1 MTRSPTIIL
10 TADETMMSNYRGGMF
25 LGFATCA
32 PRGILPDW
40 LFFLA
45 FAPPVPRKQGR
56 AVFADLGLRTL
67 EAALLADGF
76 TEDEV
81 AVVHPRDLRRMVGR
95 ETKIVA
101 IGGHD
106 LLGINP
112 PTSTFVDIARTGPPY
127 NRLKFLELMRNPALK
142 KVTTIVGGKGAW
154 QVSDP
159 GVMERLGIDHV
170 HLGMGEI
177 SMPRACRAIINGE
190 EVPRIIQGED
200 VPLERIPP
208 IRRPSIHGLV
218 EISRGCGR
226 GCAFCT
232 PGMLKVLH
240 KPIDQIVGDVQVNVQ
255 AGNTAVLLH
264 SEDVLRYG
272 SKTIRAD
279 PEKVMKLFT
288 RVGAVDGVTEVAC
301 SHIALA
307 TAYHHPEPVDQLSEF
322 LMTLPGQQF
331 IGAQTGIETASS
343 RLMEQY
349 MHGKTLP
356 AKPDQWRELVME
368 SIGHLSD
375 HKWVLACTL
384 VTGLPGETED
394 DVLQTLDLVDD
405 LKDMLVFI
413 VPMNFVAM
421 GESSLSREKSFTVE
435 KMTPLH
441 WRLIGTCMEHDV
453 RLARTMQD
461 TIVSGNP
468 LIKLVGSYAS
478 GRLIGNTEKFAGTL
492 RDGNAPRDYAA
503 DTKNYLIPEF

>member
-1 MTRSPTIIL
+1 
-10 TADETMMSNYRGGMF
+10 MMSNYRGGMF

-32 PRGILPDW
+32 PRGLLPDW
-40 LFFLA
+40 LFFMA
-45 FAPPVPRKQGR
+45 FAPPVARKNGR
-56 AVFADLGLRTL
+56 AVFADLGLRTV
-67 EAALLADGF
+67 EAALLDDGF

-81 AVVHPRDLRRMVGR
+81 AVVHPKDLRRMTGP
-95 ETKIVA
+95 ETKVIA

-127 NRLKFLELMRNPALK
+127 NRVKFLELMQNPALK

-159 GVMERLGIDHV
+159 GIMERLGIDHV

-177 SMPRACRAIINGE
+177 SMPRAFRAILDGE
-190 EVPRIIQGED
+190 EVPRIIRGED
-200 VPLERIPP
+200 VPVERIPA

-240 KPIDQIVGDVQVNVQ
+240 KPVDQIVGDVQVNVR
-255 AGNTAVLLH
+255 AGNTTALLH

-288 RVGAVDGVTEVAC
+288 RAGAVDGVTGVAC

-307 TAYHHPEPVDQLSEF
+307 TAYHHPELVDQLSEY
-322 LMTLPGQQF
+322 LMSLPGQQF

-349 MHGKTLP
+349 MHGKSLP
-356 AKPDQWRELVME
+356 AKPEQWRELVLQ
-368 SIGHLSD
+368 SIGHLSEN
-375 HKWVLACTL
+375 KWILACTL
-384 VTGLPGETED
+384 VAGLPGETED
-394 DVLQTLDLVDD
+394 DVLQTLELVDD
-405 LKDMLVFI
+405 LKGMLVFI

-421 GESSLSREKSFTVE
+421 GDSTLSREKSFTVE
-435 KMTPLH
+435 KMTPAH
-441 WRLIGTCMEHDV
+441 WQLIGSCMEHDV
-453 RLARTMQD
+453 RLARMLED
-461 TIVSGNP
+461 TIISGNF
-468 LIKLVGSYAS
+468 LIKRLARYAS
-478 GRLIGNTEKFAGTL
+478 NRLIGNAEAFAEL
-492 RDGNAPRDYAA
+492 LQDGNAPKDYAA
-503 DTKNYLIPEF
+503 DTTNYLIPDV